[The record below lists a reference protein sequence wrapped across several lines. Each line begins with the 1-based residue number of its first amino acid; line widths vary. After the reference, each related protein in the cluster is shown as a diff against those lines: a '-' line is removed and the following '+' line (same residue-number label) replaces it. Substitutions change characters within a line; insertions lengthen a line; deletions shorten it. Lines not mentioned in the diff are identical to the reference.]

1 MDTNL
6 SAGHRQRLL
15 KRFYDNGIFSLADYE
30 IVELLLTFIIPRR
43 DTKPI
48 AKKLIARYKTVWGVL
63 NASADALTDIEGV
76 GKKSA
81 LLFPLM
87 NQVMA
92 YCLKEKCS
100 DRPVMAQRTDVEAY
114 LRFYFGLRQNEY
126 VAVLFLDTGNRVIAT
141 DIIAE
146 GTVNQCAVYPRSI
159 VQQALHYGAASIIIA
174 HNHPGGG
181 KNPSEAD
188 WLITERLFSIGLL
201 LELPLLDH
209 VIVTRDAVVSLRDFQ
224 RWPKKLS

>member
-1 MDTNL
+1 METNL
-6 SAGHRQRLL
+6 AAGHRQRLL
-15 KRFYDNGIFSLADYE
+15 KRFEDNGISSLADYE
-30 IVELLLTFIIPRR
+30 IIELLLTFVIFRR

-48 AKKLIARYKTVWGVL
+48 AKKLIARHKTVWGVL
-63 NASADALTDIEGV
+63 NASVQELTGVEGV
-76 GKKSA
+76 GRKCA

-92 YCLKEKCS
+92 YCLKEKCAE
-100 DRPVMAQRTDVEAY
+100 RPVMAQRNDVEAY

-126 VAVLFLDTGNRVIAT
+126 VAVLFLDTGNHVIAA
-141 DIIAE
+141 DCIAE
-146 GTVNQCAVYPRSI
+146 GTVNKCAVYPRSI
-159 VQQALHYGAASIIIA
+159 VQQALQYGAASLIIA

-181 KNPSEAD
+181 KNPSESD
-188 WLITERLFSIGLL
+188 WIITEQLFNIGQM

-224 RWPKKLS
+224 RWPKKL

>member
-1 MDTNL
+1 METNL

-15 KRFYDNGIFSLADYE
+15 KRFEDNGISSLADYE

-48 AKKLIARYKTVWGVL
+48 AKHLIAKYKTVWGVL

-92 YCLKEKCS
+92 YCLKEKCA
-100 DRPVMAQRTDVEAY
+100 DHPVMAQRTDVEAY
-114 LRFYFGLRQNEY
+114 LRFHFGMRQNEY
-126 VAVLFLDTGNRVIAT
+126 VAVLFLDTGNHVIAT
-141 DIIAE
+141 DCIAE

-159 VQQALHYGAASIIIA
+159 VQKALQYGAASIIIA

-188 WLITERLFSIGLL
+188 WLITERLFTIGQF

-209 VIVTRDAVVSLRDFQ
+209 VIVTRDVVVSLRDFQ
-224 RWPKKLS
+224 RWPKKAS

>member
-6 SAGHRQRLL
+6 AAGHRQRLL
-15 KRFYDNGIFSLADYE
+15 KRFEDNGIASFADYE
-30 IVELLLTFIIPRR
+30 IVELLLTYIIPRR
-43 DTKPI
+43 DTKPV
-48 AKKLIARYKTVWGVL
+48 AKQLIARYKTVWGVL

-92 YCLKEKCS
+92 YCLKEKCA
-100 DRPVMAQRTDVEAY
+100 DRPVMTQRSDIEAY
-114 LRFYFGLRQNEY
+114 LRFHFGLRQNEY
-126 VAVLFLDTGNRVIAT
+126 VAVLFLDTGNHVIAT

-146 GTVNQCAVYPRSI
+146 GTVNQCAVYPRRI
-159 VQQALHYGAASIIIA
+159 VQQALQYGAASIIIA

-188 WLITERLFSIGLL
+188 WVITERLFGIGKLL
-201 LELPLLDH
+201 DLPLLDH
-209 VIVTRDAVVSLRDFQ
+209 VIVTRDEVVSLRDFQ
-224 RWPKKLS
+224 RWPKK

>member
-209 VIVTRDAVVSLRDFQ
+209 VIVTRDAVVSLLDFQ
-224 RWPKKLS
+224 RWPKKTS